1 MRSVIVPLII
11 LGLPI
16 AEIAGFVIVGR
27 ELGVALTLLL
37 VLLGGVAGILL
48 LRIQGLGMLRRV
60 QEAARAGKDPG
71 PDVLGGALI
80 FVAAILLIVPGFIT
94 DIAGLI
100 LFLPPVRRAI
110 AAFLQTRLTILTT
123 GSGFRYGTG
132 SGPSSDR
139 GDGPTII
146 DLDSDEFSRKDEDE
160 DGSPP
165 PSNRISR

>member
-1 MRSVIVPLII
+1 MRSVIIPLII

-16 AEIAGFVIVGR
+16 AEIAGFVVVGR
-27 ELGVALTLLL
+27 ELGLAMTLLL
-37 VLLGGVAGILL
+37 VLLSGVAGVLL
-48 LRIQGLGMLRRV
+48 LRIQGLGTLRRV

-110 AAFLQTRLTILTT
+110 ASFLQTRLTILTT
-123 GSGFRYGTG
+123 GSGFYYGGTR
-132 SGPSSDR
+132 SHRPH
-139 GDGPTII
+139 GPTTI
-146 DLDSDEFSRKDEDE
+146 DLDSDEFSRKNGGE
-160 DGSPP
+160 DGSSP